1 VNSGHTEVE
10 ARSILEDVDGSD
22 LIDASQKA
30 ILHFT
35 EKVIRHAYKI
45 TETGIELLREKGLGD
60 NEILEVV
67 CIIGWYNM
75 FNRIVM
81 ALGLPVEE
89 IHELFFWDSEK
100 KPKQES
106 HFQNGQFY
114 SSSRKVKILTA
125 SIHWVF

>member
-1 VNSGHTEVE
+1 MVNSGYTEGE
-10 ARSILEDVDGSD
+10 ARSIIEDVDGSD

-35 EKVIRHAYKI
+35 EKVTRHAYKI
-45 TETGIELLREKGLGD
+45 TETDIELLREKGLGD

-89 IHELFFWDSEK
+89 IQELFFK
-100 KPKQES
+100 NIGK
-106 HFQNGQFY
+106 N
-114 SSSRKVKILTA
+114 I
-125 SIHWVF
+125 